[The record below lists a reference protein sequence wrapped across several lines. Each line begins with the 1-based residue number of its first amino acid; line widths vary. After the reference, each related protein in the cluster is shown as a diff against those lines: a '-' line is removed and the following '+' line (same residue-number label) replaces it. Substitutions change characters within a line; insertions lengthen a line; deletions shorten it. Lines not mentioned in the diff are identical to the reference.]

1 MDEFFRLNLH
11 EWNENVPC
19 PSDILDSRRLN
30 GSFWD
35 THLNFSA
42 QEIIQVFFTPSSLAL
57 EVFLFKGNIC
67 NIFYAGKLLE

>member
-1 MDEFFRLNLH
+1 MDEFFSLNLH
-11 EWNENVPC
+11 EWDENVPC

-35 THLNFSA
+35 IHLNFSA
-42 QEIIQVFFTPSSLAL
+42 QESIQFFTPLSLVL
-57 EVFLFKGNIC
+57 EVFLFKEIIC

>member
-11 EWNENVPC
+11 EWNENVLC
-19 PSDILDSRRLN
+19 PSDILHSRRLN

-42 QEIIQVFFTPSSLAL
+42 QEIIHGFFYSL
-57 EVFLFKGNIC
+57 EFGFRSVSI
-67 NIFYAGKLLE
+67 